1 MKYNETAY
9 YDIISLCEICFNI
22 WIIII
27 DKSKI
32 TLIDSAFTLY
42 VYHITVYDVYG
53 FISIEFIKRIFIEFF
68 LQCLFKAITKL
79 QFSFGSL
86 GWVFFFSFYS
96 LHSVKCFVEQEA
108 NFNGPFS
115 SFCLYRFLCYL
126 LDFISNTQHKPFKS
140 HLIYL
145 TIHGQWKS
153 RRQIK
158 KTSRFT
164 WSLHSWHGIHTLND
178 YWEFFKS
185 IFFIKFNNRKLFH
198 TQNLNQNWYILIIS
212 LRTAIF
218 VSVLNTGSPAR
229 TVWTV
234 WALFLFF
241 IKCTHHTHSSFI
253 FRL

>member
-1 MKYNETAY
+1 M
-9 YDIISLCEICFNI
+9 LCRTR
-22 WIIII
+22 
-27 DKSKI
+27 SKLQWSI
-32 TLIDSAFTLY
+32 LIVL
-42 VYHITVYDVYG
+42 
-53 FISIEFIKRIFIEFF
+53 FISFP
-68 LQCLFKAITKL
+68 LLFT
-79 QFSFGSL
+79 
-86 GWVFFFSFYS
+86 
-96 LHSVKCFVEQEA
+96 
-108 NFNGPFS
+108 
-115 SFCLYRFLCYL
+115 RFHFEYT
-126 LDFISNTQHKPFKS
+126 TQTVQIAS
-140 HLIYL
+140 HLFDNTRTMEIE
-145 TIHGQWKS
+145 TTN
-153 RRQIK
+153 K

-178 YWEFFKS
+178 YWEFFIS